1 MKYLSIIVALLLC
14 PAVLHSSSVEAIK
27 VQTPLKIDGK
37 VDDAIWQQAA
47 AISEFIQREPNT
59 GEPVSEKTIAYICY
73 WSLSDLIRITL

>member
-1 MKYLSIIVALLLC
+1 MKILSIVGLLLLYS
-14 PAVLHSSSVEAIK
+14 AKLYSSSVEAIYVK
-27 VQTPLKIDGK
+27 MPPKIDGT